1 MPKKPSNVF
10 VNENCVRLITEYC
23 DNADISKAAF
33 SRRFGKHDRW
43 VSELARGR
51 SMPSPEEAARIC
63 VMLQVAPED
72 ILQLESPTEEGT
84 EKRRADI
91 ELVRDLFEQ
100 EREKSAKKE
109 RPADSEA
116 LISDLSEDIQ
126 QIIRICK
133 DHPELA
139 SALLAV
145 AKQIE
150 KG

>member
-1 MPKKPSNVF
+1 MPKRKVVRVNVPVVREKIKAECRNNVIFCEKMGRPSQKTWV
-10 VNENCVRLITEYC
+10 TE
-23 DNADISKAAF
+23 
-33 SRRFGKHDRW
+33 W
-43 VSELARGR
+43 GR
-51 SMPSPEEAARIC
+51 NHNLPSPEEAARMC
-63 VMLQVAPED
+63 VLLQTTPEE
-72 ILQLESPTEEGT
+72 ILTEQ
-84 EKRRADI
+84 ADI
-91 ELVRDLFEQ
+91 DLVRGLLEQ

-116 LISDLSEDIQ
+116 LISDLPEDIQ

>member
-1 MPKKPSNVF
+1 
-10 VNENCVRLITEYC
+10 
-23 DNADISKAAF
+23 
-33 SRRFGKHDRW
+33 
-43 VSELARGR
+43 
-51 SMPSPEEAARIC
+51 
-63 VMLQVAPED
+63 MLQVAPED

-116 LISDLSEDIQ
+116 LISDLPEDIQ